1 MTKLNTA
8 QAPVTDWQNVSGPTQ
23 FGSSNGL
30 PFTNTTVTNLQ
41 YKRIGDSASFSGRV
55 TFTGTPATGTGALG
69 ISVTGFNLDTAKLAN
84 SAFRGKAKLLI
95 SGTTSYY
102 FDVQVGLISS
112 QLALYFIRSDGEGV
126 SNQTFQPVAS
136 IPTAVGNGDFIEF
149 ECLEVPIVGYSS
161 NVVMG
166 DRAVEEYAYSTD
178 ISATGT
184 VTGSGFANG
193 SVGQLFSASWATGTT
208 YIRRVRFQNAI
219 QPTDSFVLEVG
230 RGGLWA
236 PIEEFV
242 AGSSSSRQGSYFYG
256 ASVDRVIGSSTDV
269 DVYFENGGFRPGT
282 TYGAL
287 GDAWSSLNASAFS
300 WRIRKISS
308 GAMIGYP
315 ISPVNLMNIGGVP
328 LITPGTSDWN
338 IADAANNV
346 RVNCGQFLV
355 TRAASASTP
364 TASLS
369 GTSAIGYSG
378 SGYPGATYNAR
389 FTATNNTV
397 YREGADSWTF
407 LSYGQATGTPASTLF
422 AIFGQPAGG
431 SAGNVSIAATNLA
444 GYVTGNYAWHIGND
458 SNASESHSIRVGSIG
473 NTGTFL
479 SITRSGSQISA
490 FTYVSANTSLNI
502 SNATVTAPSD
512 ERLKQD
518 FRDFDGLYIA
528 GQIGVY
534 DFEWISSGERA
545 LGVKAQ
551 ELYKILPH
559 VVKPGDDKAP
569 WTVDYAGLVPVL
581 LRSIQQLEARV
592 KALEG

>member
-8 QAPVTDWQNVSGPTQ
+8 QAPITDWQNVSGPSQ
-23 FGSSNGL
+23 FGSSNGQA
-30 PFTNTTVTNLQ
+30 FTNTTISHLR
-41 YKRIGDSASFSGRV
+41 YKRSGDSASFSGRV
-55 TFTGTPATGTGALG
+55 TFTGTPGTGTGALG
-69 ISVTGFNLDTAKLAN
+69 ILVAGFSLDTAKLAD
-84 SAFRGKAKLLI
+84 SSYRGKAKLLV
-95 SGTTSYY
+95 SSTTSYY
-102 FDVQVGLISS
+102 FDVQVGIF
-112 QLALYFIRSDGEGV
+112 AGGFAMYFIRSDGAGV

-136 IPTAVGNGDFIEF
+136 IPTSVGNGDFIEF

-178 ISATGT
+178 VSATGT

-208 YIRRVRFQNAI
+208 YIRRVRFQTAI
-219 QPTDSFVLEVG
+219 QPTDSLVLEVG

-242 AGSSSSRQGSYFYG
+242 AGASSSRQGSYFYG

-282 TYGAL
+282 TYGAI

-300 WRIRKISS
+300 WRIRKVSS

-328 LITPGTSDWN
+328 LIVPNTTSWN
-338 IADAANNV
+338 IADAANYV
-346 RVNCGQFLV
+346 RVNCGTFLIS
-355 TRAASASTP
+355 RSASASTP
-364 TASLS
+364 FDSLS
-369 GTSAIGYSG
+369 GSSAIGYSG
-378 SGYPGATYNAR
+378 SGYPAMTYNAR
-389 FTATNNTV
+389 FTGTNNTV
-397 YREGADSWTF
+397 YREGADTWSY
-407 LSYGQATGTPASTLF
+407 LS
-422 AIFGQPAGG
+422 FGQTTGSPANTAFSFHAQTSGG
-431 SAGNVSIAATNLA
+431 SAGNVGLDGTNIL
-444 GYVTGNYAWHIGND
+444 GYIMPYGAWVIGRDDNITGNHF
-458 SNASESHSIRVGSIG
+458 IRMGSIG
-473 NTGTFL
+473 NTGSFL
-479 SITRSGSQISA
+479 QIQRSGSTISN

-518 FRDFDGLYIA
+518 FRDFDALAIA
-528 GQIGVY
+528 TKIGVY
-534 DFEWISSGERA
+534 DFEWIASGERS

-559 VVKPGDDKAP
+559 VVKQGDDKAP

-581 LRSIQQLEARV
+581 LRSIQQLEARLKV
-592 KALEG
+592 LEG